1 MCVIYFAKNKATLRA
16 RAHLPEAA
24 NRNPDGVGAM
34 WLKQGQQIHVVRR
47 LKSAD
52 YEQVLAEIPDDV
64 SFGLHFRYG
73 TSGGVTL
80 DNVHPFLMH
89 GGQVCL
95 MHNGVVSGMG
105 GNGRSDT
112 REVCEDILAHIPANE
127 IGSSRALGTLFKGS
141 RVLMLAPN
149 AQGQLLYYRLGTWA
163 EEMGGEWTEGQCEF
177 AASASVKPYVAH
189 TVGYWDGQQGS
200 MHFASASSNNGFY
213 ANSSRPHTHP
223 GVTSNSPPAE
233 HPGYQNYLQWR
244 DHRKTYTIHWQA
256 YLCRM
261 VRQATFA
268 EWYNSIGHSLTLE
281 TAHTYIDAGL
291 KDPAR
296 APTFDDLPVPT
307 QGDAPALTLTDPKP
321 VKSIKK
327 PKPTPAQ
334 EIETALASAAWRGR
348 TLDWCKAKSTT
359 WATIAGVIDGL
370 DKQVQ
375 ASVREIERLTK
386 ALEAVE
392 ATLDLED
399 IDDDMPPLGPMTHD
413 DVIPLCD

>member
-16 RAHLPEAA
+16 KAHLPEAVS
-24 NRNPDGVGAM
+24 RNSDGVGAM
-34 WLKQGQQIHVVRR
+34 WLHQGQICVARR

-64 SFGLHFRYG
+64 AFGLHFRYG
-73 TSGGVTL
+73 TSGGVTSE
-80 DNVHPFLMH
+80 NVHPFLLH

-95 MHNGVVSGMG
+95 MHNGVVQGMG
-105 GNGRSDT
+105 GDGRSDT
-112 REVCEDILAHIPANE
+112 REVCEDILAHIPADE
-127 IGSSRALGTLFKGS
+127 IGSSRALGALFKGS

-163 EEMGGEWTEGQCEF
+163 EEMGGGWIEGLCEF
-177 AASASVKPYVAH
+177 AASASVKPY
-189 TVGYWDGQQGS
+189 TSGPGSGSYWGGPQGS
-200 MHFASASSNNGFY
+200 MHFSGNEFYASA
-213 ANSSRPHTHP
+213 RKPHAHR
-223 GVTSNSPPAE
+223 GVTSNAPPLE
-233 HPGYQNYLQWR
+233 HPGYANYVQWR
-244 DHRKTYTIHWQA
+244 DHKQAFAIHWQA

-261 VRQATFA
+261 MRQATFA
-268 EWYNSIGHSLTLE
+268 AWYNSVGHGLTLE
-281 TAHTYIDAGL
+281 LAHDYIDAGL

-296 APTFDDLPVPT
+296 APTFDDLPVVTPPT
-307 QGDAPALTLTDPKP
+307 KP
-321 VKSIKK
+321 VKSIRK

-334 EIETALASAAWRGR
+334 EIETALASAPWRGR
-348 TLDWCKAKSTT
+348 TLDWCKSKSTT

-375 ASVREIERLTK
+375 AGVREIERLTK

-392 ATLDLED
+392 ASLAVDD
-399 IDDDMPPLGPMTHD
+399 DDDDDMPPMGPMTHD

>member
-24 NRNPDGVGAM
+24 SRNADGVGAM
-34 WLKQGQQIHVVRR
+34 WLQHGQIHVTRR
-47 LKSAD
+47 LRSSD

-80 DNVHPFLMH
+80 DNVHPFLLH

-112 REVCEDILAHIPANE
+112 REVCEDILSHIPANE

-163 EEMGGEWTEGQCEF
+163 EETGGEWTEGKCEF
-177 AASASVKPYVAH
+177 AASASVKPY
-189 TVGYWDGQQGS
+189 TTSPGSYWDGPQSS
-200 MHFASASSNNGFY
+200 MHFSGGGGFHSSSGK
-213 ANSSRPHTHP
+213 PHTHP
-223 GVTSNSPPAE
+223 GVTLNAPPLE
-233 HPGYQNYLQWR
+233 HPGYANYLQWR
-244 DHRKTYTIHWQA
+244 DHKQAFTVHWQA
-256 YLCRM
+256 YLCRGM
-261 VRQATFA
+261 RQATFA
-268 EWYNSIGHSLTLE
+268 EWYNSIGHGLTLDL
-281 TAHTYIDAGL
+281 AHDYIDAGL

-296 APTFDDLPVPT
+296 APTFNDLPPVPLT
-307 QGDAPALTLTDPKP
+307 QGAPTLTLKP
-321 VKSIKK
+321 VKPVKK
-327 PKPTPAQ
+327 PKLTPAQ
-334 EIETALASAAWRGR
+334 EIETALASAPWRGR
-348 TLDWCKAKSTT
+348 TLEWCKAKSTT

-375 ASVREIERLTK
+375 ASVRAIERLTK
-386 ALEAVE
+386 ELEAVE
-392 ATLDLED
+392 ASLELDM
-399 IDDDMPPLGPMTHD
+399 DDDMPPLGPMTMTHD